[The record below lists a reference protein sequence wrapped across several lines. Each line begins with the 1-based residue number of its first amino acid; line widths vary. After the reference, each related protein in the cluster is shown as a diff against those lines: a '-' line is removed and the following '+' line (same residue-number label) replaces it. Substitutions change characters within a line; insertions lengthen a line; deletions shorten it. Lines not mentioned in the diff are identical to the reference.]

1 MAQASLPPGP
11 KSKLHILRYMRNPYA
26 FMEHSVRR
34 YGPSFTLHSPNG
46 SAVITTTPE
55 GARDLLSGRGSDF
68 YVGFGTDII
77 ESLVGSGSLLT
88 ISGDRHRIE
97 RNMLSPTFHGQ
108 RMRAYGSDVLE
119 ATLRATS
126 SWQSGTELTAQECMQ
141 AISIDVI
148 LRAVFGVQGPE
159 EMDAFKQSIR
169 RGIDEVNP
177 LLVFFTF
184 LQKEMAGFGPWARF
198 KRSQREFHSLIL
210 DRIADARRVDS
221 PGEDVLSRLAAA
233 RYEDGTPVPDEA
245 IRDHVVTMLIAG
257 HETTATTLAWAMAE
271 LALHP
276 EVVSRIRDEVASLG
290 PNPTPDAI
298 SSLEYLDAVGREV
311 LRLHP
316 IIAEFFRTV
325 KTGTFPLQG
334 WNIPADMSIGASILM
349 IQRNPELY
357 PEPLEFKPERFLE
370 RRFAPHEFPAFG
382 GGHRHC
388 IGAAFA
394 MNEIKIVLGTI
405 VPRFD
410 WSLQLDHPPKVVRRN
425 VTLAPEKGAPIR
437 IERVVAPAH
446 GRPKLSKH

>member
-1 MAQASLPPGP
+1 MVQSSLPPGP
-11 KSKLHILRYMRNPYA
+11 KSKLQILNYIRDPYA
-26 FMEHSVRR
+26 FMEKTVRR
-34 YGPSFTLHSPNG
+34 YGSIFTLDSPNG
-46 SAVITTTPE
+46 RAVITTVPE
-55 GARDLLSGRGSDF
+55 GAREILTGRGSDF
-68 YVGFGTDII
+68 YVGFGTEII
-77 ESLVGSGSLLT
+77 ESLVGPGSLLT
-88 ISGDRHRIE
+88 ISGDRHRME

-108 RMRAYGSDVLE
+108 RMRAYGSDILE
-119 ATLRATS
+119 ATLRTTS
-126 SWQSGTELTAQECMQ
+126 SWQSGAQLNAQECMQ
-141 AISIDVI
+141 SISIDVI
-148 LRAVFGVQGPE
+148 LRAVFGVQRPE
-159 EMDAFKQSIR
+159 EMDAFKESIR
-169 RGIDEVNP
+169 GGFSEVNP
-177 LLVFFTF
+177 LLVFFKF
-184 LQKEMAGFGPWARF
+184 LQKEMGGIGPWARF
-198 KRSQREFHSLIL
+198 KRSQREFHSLIH
-210 DRIADARRVDS
+210 DRIADARRLDS

-233 RYEDGTPVPDEA
+233 RYEDGSVVPDEA

-298 SSLEYLDAVGREV
+298 ASLEYLDAVGREV

-325 KTGTFPLQG
+325 KTDTFPLQG

-349 IQRNPELY
+349 IQRDPELY
-357 PEPLEFKPERFLE
+357 PEPLKFKPERFLE
-370 RRFAPHEFPAFG
+370 RRFAPHEFAAFG

-388 IGAAFA
+388 IGSAFA

-425 VTLAPEKGAPIR
+425 ITLAPEKGAPIQ
-437 IERVVAPAH
+437 IERVVAPA
-446 GRPKLSKH
+446 RAA